1 MTQMPEKRT
10 VRIVILSLEGLVLV
24 KSRYKHC
31 WELPGGRIE
40 YGEKPVE
47 AATRE
52 VFEETALIIWPEN
65 FSEIHQTIRRGNHI
79 HLFGTF
85 MPEIRKETMPQ
96 FGAVSGEEVI
106 MADGKEID
114 WLIAEKRFHE
124 RDIELMRQ
132 TDAHRRIQNLLRGRS
147 QAA

>member
-10 VRIVILSLEGLVLV
+10 VRVLILSLEGLVLV

-40 YGEKPVE
+40 YGEKPVD

-65 FSEIHQTIRRGNHI
+65 FTEICQTVRRGNHI

-85 MPEIRKETMPQ
+85 MPEIRKETLPK

-106 MADGKEID
+106 MVAGREID
-114 WLIAEKRFHE
+114 WLIADRRFHE

-132 TDAHRRIQNLLRGRS
+132 SDANRRIKNLLSGRP